1 MPDQT
6 TPRHD
11 SPEANA
17 TKADATEQKEG
28 HWVFAYGSLIWN
40 PGFAF
45 VERCEA
51 RLIGAH
57 RALCVYS
64 YHHRGTPEAP
74 GLVLGLEQG
83 GSCHGVAYRVAAE
96 NWTEIYAYLTERE
109 QISGVYVENSLE
121 VELLDGSQRQAP
133 ALAYLANRTHEQ
145 YAGSLTRAEQL
156 HLVRR
161 SHGRAGPNAD
171 YVSSTVEALHK
182 LGIDDDDLNWIVRNL
197 G

>member
-1 MPDQT
+1 MPEQT
-6 TPRHD
+6 KPRHD
-11 SPEANA
+11 LPEMGAP
-17 TKADATEQKEG
+17 EQKDG

-40 PGFAF
+40 PGFSF

-64 YHHRGTPEAP
+64 HHHRGTPEAP

-96 NWTEIYAYLTERE
+96 NWPEIYAYLTERE
-109 QISGVYVENSLE
+109 QISGVYVENRLE
-121 VELLDGSQRQAP
+121 VELLDGSQRHAT
-133 ALAYLANRTHEQ
+133 ALAYLANCTHEQ
-145 YAGSLTRAEQL
+145 YAGTLTREEQL

-171 YVSSTVEALHK
+171 YVTSTVEALHK
-182 LGIDDDDLNWIVRNL
+182 MGINDDDLNWIVRNL
-197 G
+197 V